1 MEMNNQSKI
10 VAGLIIAL
18 GILGFNSLIQQN
30 QALAREEPT
39 VPLDDGARHLSG
51 LESKDSTHWD
61 FAIEEGNQQQTNY
74 QMRFYEA
81 DVRIVERKGQEWS
94 NTGEQPN
101 YSVLIDVFDFT
112 EEKKE

>member
-1 MEMNNQSKI
+1 MNNQGKI
-10 VAGLIIAL
+10 VAGFIIAL
-18 GILGFNSLIQQN
+18 SVLGLNTLIQQN
-30 QALAREEPT
+30 QALARDEPT

-74 QMRFYEA
+74 QMRVYEP
-81 DVRIVERKGQEWS
+81 DVRLVERKEQEWS

-101 YSVLIDVFDFT
+101 YSVLVDVYDFT